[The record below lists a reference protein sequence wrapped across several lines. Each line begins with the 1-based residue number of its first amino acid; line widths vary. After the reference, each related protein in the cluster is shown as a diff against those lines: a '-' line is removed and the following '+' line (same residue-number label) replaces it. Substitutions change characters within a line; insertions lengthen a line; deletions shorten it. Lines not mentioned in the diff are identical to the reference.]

1 MSFIFFLYFPMK
13 KLALALVG
21 TLSLIGFSQTS
32 AYLDYSPNC
41 IPNPDYPCNYDF
53 ESNNQENKTTT
64 PTTPTTPPT
73 QPNKPTTPTSP
84 TTPSVPSQNQGK
96 EAGVYIYYESVEGH
110 NIYAGTLYK
119 GKGGE
124 TVDLSSFMKELTTFE
139 FDHYRPEQTITLQ
152 SGKYLRGKLIYRKKF
167 REVQNTQNYS
177 QSQKQTSQP
186 SSSETNQRTSSETTK
201 QNSNSQEQVSAT
213 QSSTNQS
220 SAETK
225 SANTDVEKQNVF
237 TSLFDDYFRRNSM
250 TSLEKQLFLTALKT
264 NFQNA
269 QKTVAKDHPYYATYS
284 LIISAI
290 ENYRF

>member
-1 MSFIFFLYFPMK
+1 MK

-41 IPNPDYPCNYDF
+41 VQTPDHICANSVDPQPD
-53 ESNNQENKTTT
+53 SQEKKTTN

-96 EAGVYIYYESVEGH
+96 EAGIYIYYESVEGH

-139 FDHYRPEQTITLQ
+139 FDHYRPEQTITLE

-177 QSQKQTSQP
+177 QPQKQTSQP

-201 QNSNSQEQVSAT
+201 QNSNSQEQFST
-213 QSSTNQS
+213 SQSSTNQS
-220 SAETK
+220 SVDTK
-225 SANTDVEKQNVF
+225 SSNTDVEKQKVF
-237 TSLFDDYFRRNSM
+237 TALFDDYFRRNSM

>member
-1 MSFIFFLYFPMK
+1 MK

-41 IPNPDYPCNYDF
+41 VQTPDHICANSVDPQPD
-53 ESNNQENKTTT
+53 SQEKKTTS

-73 QPNKPTTPTSP
+73 QPNMPTTPTSP

-96 EAGVYIYYESVEGH
+96 EAGIYIYYESVEGH

-139 FDHYRPEQTITLQ
+139 FDHYRPEQTITLE

-177 QSQKQTSQP
+177 QPQKRTSQP
-186 SSSETNQRTSSETTK
+186 SFSDTNQRTSSETTK
-201 QNSNSQEQVSAT
+201 QNSTSQEQVST
-213 QSSTNQS
+213 SQSSTNQS

-225 SANTDVEKQNVF
+225 SANTDIEKQKVF
-237 TSLFDDYFRRNSM
+237 TALFDDYFRRNSM

>member
-1 MSFIFFLYFPMK
+1 MK

-73 QPNKPTTPTSP
+73 QPSKPTTPIQPNKPTTPTSP
-84 TTPSVPSQNQGK
+84 TTPSIPSQNQGK

-139 FDHYRPEQTITLQ
+139 FDHYRPEQTITLE

-177 QSQKQTSQP
+177 QPQKQTSQP

-201 QNSNSQEQVSAT
+201 QNSTSQEQVST
-213 QSSTNQS
+213 SQSSTNQS

-225 SANTDVEKQNVF
+225 SSNTDVEKQKVF
-237 TSLFDDYFRRNSM
+237 TALFDDYFRRNSM

>member
-1 MSFIFFLYFPMK
+1 MK

-73 QPNKPTTPTSP
+73 QPNKPTTPTQPNKPTTPTSP
-84 TTPSVPSQNQGK
+84 ATPSVPSQNQGK

-139 FDHYRPEQTITLQ
+139 FDHYRPE
-152 SGKYLRGKLIYRKKF
+152 
-167 REVQNTQNYS
+167 
-177 QSQKQTSQP
+177 
-186 SSSETNQRTSSETTK
+186 
-201 QNSNSQEQVSAT
+201 
-213 QSSTNQS
+213 
-220 SAETK
+220 
-225 SANTDVEKQNVF
+225 
-237 TSLFDDYFRRNSM
+237 
-250 TSLEKQLFLTALKT
+250 
-264 NFQNA
+264 
-269 QKTVAKDHPYYATYS
+269 
-284 LIISAI
+284 
-290 ENYRF
+290 

>member
-1 MSFIFFLYFPMK
+1 MK

-41 IPNPDYPCNYDF
+41 IPNADYPCNYDF

-64 PTTPTTPPT
+64 PTTPTAPTTPPT

-139 FDHYRPEQTITLQ
+139 FDHYRPEQTITLE

-167 REVQNTQNYS
+167 REVQNAQNYS
-177 QSQKQTSQP
+177 QPQKQTTQP
-186 SSSETNQRTSSETTK
+186 SSSDTNQRTSSETTK
-201 QNSNSQEQVSAT
+201 QDSTSQEQPST
-213 QSSTNQS
+213 SQEQPSTSQSSTNQS

-225 SANTDVEKQNVF
+225 SSNTDVEKQKVF
-237 TSLFDDYFRRNSM
+237 TALFDDYFRRNSM